1 MMMLIDTMIDMM
13 IDMTIDTSTMRVTHQ
28 FILLHSVLLRA

>member
-1 MMMLIDTMIDMM
+1 MMLIDTMIDMM
-13 IDMTIDTSTMRVTHQ
+13 IDMTIDTSTMCVTHQ

>member
-13 IDMTIDTSTMRVTHQ
+13 IDMTIDTITMRVTHHTHT
-28 FILLHSVLLRA
+28 FCLAMCLM